1 VKTARRGG
9 VGVGRRRRPAALLVL
24 CLAATAAFAQPASVG
39 DDPRFDAAWRLVAER
54 YWDLS
59 HAAIDWDDARVRFGE
74 RPVDADDAVDR
85 ALEDLFEALGDDHS
99 RYVPASRV
107 AEVRAELG
115 DLPCVGVF
123 GSAPWRAA
131 RAQADRPVAT
141 GAADAPAAVR
151 AHGPVAFGMY
161 PDRVG
166 YVRLDDLVRAGTAE
180 GLRRA
185 VVDLEAEGATGMIL
199 DLRGNPGGRLVTM
212 MQTAGVFTRGF
223 LWRALTR
230 WSLPLPYP
238 ALGTPA
244 TALPLV
250 VLVDGDV
257 HSAAEGLAGALQ
269 ANGRARVV
277 GATTAGNVEAVL
289 PFCLRDGAQAWLA
302 TGVLAPLRGPTWEGR
317 GVEPDVAVE
326 PNGAADVA
334 RGLLQTAPTGP

>member
-1 VKTARRGG
+1 MLLAFLG
-9 VGVGRRRRPAALLVL
+9 AAL
-24 CLAATAAFAQPASVG
+24 AFAQPTASGTVG

-59 HAAIDWDDARVRFGE
+59 YAAVDWDAARVRFGAL
-74 RPVDADDAVDR
+74 PNDGDGAVDR
-85 ALEDLFEALGDDHS
+85 ALEALYEALGDDHS
-99 RYVPASRV
+99 RYVPAARV

-123 GSAPWRAA
+123 AGAPGFPAH
-131 RAQADRPVAT
+131 AQADAT
-141 GAADAPAAVR
+141 RGSSGTDAPGALQMA
-151 AHGPVAFGMY
+151 GPVAYGRY
-161 PDRVG
+161 PDGVG
-166 YVRLDDLVRAGTAE
+166 YVRVEDLVRAGTAE

-185 VVDLEAEGATGMIL
+185 VHELERDGAIALIL

-212 MQTAGVFTRGF
+212 MQAAGVFTRGF

-244 TALPLV
+244 TALPLAI
-250 VLVDGDV
+250 LIDGDV

-269 ANGRARVV
+269 ANGRAQVV
-277 GATTAGNVEAVL
+277 GATSAGNVEAVL
-289 PFCLRDGAQAWLA
+289 PFCLRDGSQAWLA

-317 GVEPDVAVE
+317 GVEPDLTVDPA
-326 PNGAADVA
+326 GAAAAA
-334 RGLLQTAPTGP
+334 RALLLADAARP